1 MTMTGRL
8 PLLLSTLSLL
18 LPAASP
24 ERLDQQARAYYE
36 LKRFNGAVLVAQSG
50 KPLLA
55 KGYGMANY
63 EWSIPAAPDTRFRLG
78 SITKQFTAMA
88 VLLLEQEG
96 KLSVDD
102 PVSRHW
108 SDAPEA
114 WRGITIHQLLTHTSG
129 LYNYTALPGYAR
141 DMRRTKSPVE
151 ILREIAERPLEFR
164 PGTQMKYSNSGYV
177 LLGLLIEKLSGMSY
191 AEFVRARIFE
201 PLGMNDTGYDSDT
214 AILPRR
220 AAGYERRGEELRNA
234 QFLDMSLPHAAG
246 ALSSTCL
253 DLLKW
258 DAALRERKL
267 LSAENYRRYFTPDK
281 NDYAYGWVVKE
292 RNGLVWQSHGGG
304 INGFSTMIIRVPAKE
319 LLVVALAN
327 TMPSQ
332 ASKLAEDL
340 AALALGEEAP
350 APQARQEIPVSPEIL
365 QRYAG
370 QYELHPGFIM
380 TVTVEGGQLMT
391 QATGQPKVPVFA
403 ESERR
408 FFPKVIDAT
417 LEFEVNA
424 AGEVTALILEQG
436 GLRIRGPRK

>member
-1 MTMTGRL
+1 MTKRL
-8 PLLLSTLSLL
+8 ALLFSALCLL
-18 LPAASP
+18 LPAVTP
-24 ERLDQQARAYYE
+24 ERLDRQARAYYE
-36 LKRFNGAVLVAQSG
+36 LKRFNGAVLVAEAG

-55 KGYGMANY
+55 RGYGMANY
-63 EWSIPAAPDTRFRLG
+63 EWSVPAAPDTRFRLG

-88 VLLLEQEG
+88 ILLLEQEG

-141 DMRRTKSPVE
+141 DMRRAKSPVE
-151 ILREIAERPLEFR
+151 ILRDIAERPLEFQ

-177 LLGLLIEKLSGMSY
+177 LLGLLIERLSGMSY
-191 AEFVRARIFE
+191 AEFVRSRIFE

-220 AAGYERRGEELRNA
+220 AAGYEWRGEELRNA

-246 ALSSTCL
+246 ALYSTCT

-258 DAALRERKL
+258 DAALREQKL
-267 LSAENYRRYFTPDK
+267 LGAENYRRYFTPDK
-281 NDYAYGWVVKE
+281 NDYAYGWIVKE
-292 RNGLVWQSHGGG
+292 RNGAVWQSHGGG

-332 ASKLAEDL
+332 AGRLAEDL
-340 AALALGEEAP
+340 ASLALGDERP
-350 APQARQEIPVSPEIL
+350 APQPRHEISLPRETLS
-365 QRYAG
+365 RYVG
-370 QYELHPGFIM
+370 QYELRPGFIL
-380 TVTVEGGQLMT
+380 TVTMEGGQLMT
-391 QATGQPKVPVFA
+391 QATGQPRIPVFA

-408 FFPKVIDAT
+408 FFPKVVDAT

-424 AGEVTALILEQG
+424 AGEATAVVLEQG
-436 GLRIRGPRK
+436 GSRIRGPRK

>member
-1 MTMTGRL
+1 MSRRL
-8 PLLLSTLSLL
+8 FLSLL
-18 LPAASP
+18 LLPVVLGGVTP

-36 LKRFNGAVLVAQSG
+36 LKRFQGAVLVAQSG

-55 KGYGMANY
+55 KGYGMANH
-63 EWSIPAAPDTRFRLG
+63 EWSIPAAPDTKFRLG

-88 VLLLEQEG
+88 VLLLAQDG

-114 WRGITIHQLLTHTSG
+114 WKNITIHQLLTHTSG
-129 LYNYTALPGYAR
+129 IYNYTALPVYTR
-141 DMRRTKSPVE
+141 NMRQTKTPAE
-151 ILREIAERPLEFR
+151 ILRDVADRPLDFP

-177 LLGLLIEKLSGMSY
+177 LLGFLIEKLSGMSY
-191 AEFVRARIFE
+191 AEFVRQRIFQ

-220 AAGYERRGEELRNA
+220 ASGYERRGEELRNA
-234 QFLDMSLPHAAG
+234 QFLDMSLPHSAG
-246 ALSSTCL
+246 ALYSTCL

-258 DAALRERKL
+258 DAALRGQKL
-267 LSAENYRRYFTPDK
+267 LNEDSYRRYFTPEK

-292 RNGLVWQSHGGG
+292 RDGAVWQSHGGG

-327 TMPSQ
+327 VMPSQ
-332 ASKLAEDL
+332 AARLAEDL
-340 AALALGEEAP
+340 AALALGEERAV
-350 APQARQEIPVSPEIL
+350 PQPRKEISLPTETL
-365 QRYAG
+365 QRYVG
-370 QYELHPGFIM
+370 QYELRPGFIL
-380 TVTVEGGQLMT
+380 TVTLEDGKLMT
-391 QATGQPKVPVFA
+391 QATGQPKIPVFA
-403 ESERR
+403 ETDRR
-408 FFPKVIDAT
+408 FFPKVMDAT

-424 AGEVTALILEQG
+424 AGEVTAVVLDQNG
-436 GLRIRGPRK
+436 MRIRGPRK

>member
-1 MTMTGRL
+1 MARR
-8 PLLLSTLSLL
+8 LL
-18 LPAASP
+18 LPLCAFSFLLPAVTP

-63 EWSIPAAPDTRFRLG
+63 EWSIPAAADTRFRLG

-88 VLLLEQEG
+88 VLLLEQDG

-108 SDAPEA
+108 GDAPEA

-129 LYNYTALPGYAR
+129 IYNYTALPGYAR
-141 DMRRTKSPVE
+141 DMRKTKSPAE
-151 ILREIAERPLEFR
+151 ILRDVADRPLEFQ

-191 AEFVRARIFE
+191 AEFVRQRIFQ

-214 AILPRR
+214 AIIARR
-220 AAGYERRGEELRNA
+220 AAGYERRGGELRNA

-246 ALSSTCL
+246 ALYSTCL

-258 DAALRERKL
+258 DAALRGQKL
-267 LSAENYRRYFTPDK
+267 LNADHYRRYFTPDK
-281 NDYAYGWVVKE
+281 NDYAYGWIIKE
-292 RNGLVWQSHGGG
+292 SNGAVWQSHGGG
-304 INGFSTMIIRVPAKE
+304 INGFSTMIIRVPSKE

-332 ASKLAEDL
+332 AGKLAEDL
-340 AALALGEEAP
+340 AALALGEERE
-350 APQARQEIPVSPEIL
+350 APQPRKEISLRTETL
-365 QRYAG
+365 QRYVG
-370 QYELHPGFIM
+370 QYELRPGFIL
-380 TVTVEGGQLMT
+380 TVTLEDGKLMT
-391 QATGQPKVPVFA
+391 QATGQPKIPVFA

-408 FFPKVIDAT
+408 FFPKVVDAT
-417 LEFEVNA
+417 LEFEVNT
-424 AGEVTALILEQG
+424 AGEVTAVILDQG
-436 GLRIRGPRK
+436 GMRIRGPRK